1 MLAVS
6 MFRRKGG
13 VSLASCRHSSIVFTI
28 LQCLQVMLICRMNKD
43 ESKDR
48 FEAVEI
54 KLSYIEDFMN
64 QIQHTVLEQ
73 STEIAALK
81 RENKMLSD
89 KLRDMADSLESD
101 IPNRRPPHY

>member
-1 MLAVS
+1 ML
-6 MFRRKGG
+6 
-13 VSLASCRHSSIVFTI
+13 
-28 LQCLQVMLICRMNKD
+28 RMNKD
-43 ESKDR
+43 ENKER
-48 FEAVEI
+48 FETLEI

-73 STEIAALK
+73 SAEIAALR

-89 KLRDMADSLESD
+89 KLRDMADSLEGD